1 MMSKGEFSMK
11 RKGMSVLVLSLVFV
25 LVFALAGCGGKNSNG
40 SQNDKPANANKENVT
55 STNSGNQP
63 TEPAEPEIEKDARLL
78 VWDNGGSDE
87 DWAKAVAEEFTK
99 KYNIPVE
106 VQVVAQGDA
115 PTKLQTDGPAL
126 LGADV
131 FLAPHDRIGS
141 LVSAG
146 LILENFYPDEY
157 KRDFMDAAI
166 TGTSIDGVLY
176 GYPTAIDTYALIY
189 NKDLV
194 TKVPETMDELI
205 EQAKA
210 FTDKS
215 KGQYGFMMQVGDFYF
230 LHGFLGGYGGYV
242 FGDKNTNSQD
252 IGLNN
257 EGAVKAGE
265 LMQRLRKEV
274 LPLSSADIN
283 AAIKESLFIDN
294 KLMFDINGPWAV
306 AALQE
311 GKVNFGVAPLPKLD
325 NGQAP
330 ASFSGVRAYYVNSY
344 TKYPEAASLYA
355 KFATSEEMLMKKFE
369 MSGQMPPRTKLL
381 DNEKIKSDEII
392 KGFLEQATVS
402 VPMPNIPEMEPVWGA
417 MNNAF
422 TVIWDEST
430 DPKVVLDK
438 AVKQIK
444 EGITL
449 LKQ

>member
-1 MMSKGEFSMK
+1 MR
-11 RKGMSVLVLSLVFV
+11 RKGMSVLVLSLVFI
-25 LVFALAGCGGKNSNG
+25 LVFALAGCSGGNNATG
-40 SQNDKPANANKENVT
+40 NQNAKPDNANKGNAT
-55 STNSGNQP
+55 STNSGNQQ
-63 TEPAEPEIEKDARLL
+63 TEPAEPEIEKDASLL

-87 DWAKAVAEEFTK
+87 DWAKMVAEEFTK

-166 TGTSIDGVLY
+166 TGTTIDDVLY

-194 TKVPETMDELI
+194 KKVPETMDELI

-215 KGQYGFMMQVGDFYF
+215 KGQYGFMMQVNDFYF

-257 EGAVKAGE
+257 EGAVKAGQ

-283 AAIKESLFIDN
+283 VGVKESLFIDN
-294 KLMFDINGPWAV
+294 KLMFDINGPWSV

-325 NGQAP
+325 NGKAP

-369 MSGQMPPRTKLL
+369 ISGQMPPRTKLL
-381 DNEKIKSDEII
+381 ENEKINSDEII
-392 KGFLEQATVS
+392 KGFLEQAAVS
-402 VPMPNIPEMEPVWGA
+402 VPMPNIPEMEPVWGG

-422 TVIWDEST
+422 TVIWDEDT
-430 DPKVVLDK
+430 DPKVILDK

>member
-1 MMSKGEFSMK
+1 MK
-11 RKGMSVLVLSLVFV
+11 KKSTLKAPRMYLVALLLVFIFTISLV
-25 LVFALAGCGGKNSNG
+25 GC
-40 SQNDKPANANKENVT
+40 
-55 STNSGNQP
+55 SGNNTAGGNNNTQP
-63 TEPAEPEIEKDARLL
+63 TVTAEKTPDNTNTPPTEAPEPEIEKDAKLL

-87 DWAKAVAEEFTK
+87 DWAKIVAEEFTK

-115 PTKLQTDGPAL
+115 PTKLQTDGPAG

-131 FLAPHDRIGS
+131 FLAPHDRIGN

-146 LILENFYPDEY
+146 LILENFFSDEY

-166 TGTSIDGVLY
+166 IGTSVDDVLY

-194 TKVPETMDELI
+194 KKVPETMDELI

-215 KGQYGFMMQVGDFYF
+215 KEQYGFMMQVNDFYF
-230 LHGFLGGYGGYV
+230 LHGFIAGYGGYV
-242 FGDKNTNSQD
+242 FGDQNTNSED

-257 EGAVKAGE
+257 EGAIKAGQ
-265 LMQRLRKEV
+265 LMQRIHKEV

-283 AAIKESLFIDN
+283 VGVKETLFINN
-294 KLMFDINGPWAV
+294 KLLFDINGPWAV

-325 NGQAP
+325 NGQPP

-344 TKYPEAASLYA
+344 SKYPEAASLYA

-369 MSGQMPPRTKLL
+369 ISGQMPPRTKLL
-381 DNEKIKSDEII
+381 DNEQIKSDEII
-392 KGFLEQATVS
+392 KGFLEQAAVS

-417 MNNAF
+417 MGNAF
-422 TVIWDEST
+422 SVIWDENT
-430 DPKVVLDK
+430 DPKTVLDK
-438 AVKQIK
+438 AVTQIK

-449 LKQ
+449 LNQ

>member
-1 MMSKGEFSMK
+1 MK